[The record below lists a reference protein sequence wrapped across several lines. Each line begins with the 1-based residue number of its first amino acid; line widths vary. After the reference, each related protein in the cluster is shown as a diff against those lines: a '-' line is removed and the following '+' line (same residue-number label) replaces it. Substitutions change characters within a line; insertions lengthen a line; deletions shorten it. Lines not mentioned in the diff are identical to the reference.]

1 MIRFAIKKVI
11 PKVNIQD
18 YTYTLPD
25 DNIAKYPLPNRDDSR
40 ILIFREYSL
49 DETKFS
55 NLAKL
60 LPSDSLLI
68 FNKTKV
74 VPARLLF
81 RKPTGAHIEIFCLEP
96 YNPNEYNLNFSC
108 TDNCSWIAVVGN
120 AKKWKCEYLDFDT
133 NGDPVLNTI
142 SLKAKLEK
150 IVEDKYVVNFSWK
163 GGISFSQV
171 MEICGK
177 VPIPPYLNRDT
188 QLIDK
193 ERYQTLYA
201 SIKGSVAAPTAGL
214 HFSQRVLD
222 EIDQKGIKR
231 EDLVLHVGAGT
242 FLPVKANEISSHKM
256 HSELF
261 SVDISMVRALLEQIV
276 AGKPVVAVG
285 TTSVRTLESLYWI
298 GLKCFNG
305 KQPSD
310 TEQWEPYTETSA
322 DVTPANAIQSLVDW
336 MESTNTQ
343 NIQRKTQILIVPG
356 YKFRIVDILITNFH
370 QPNSTLL
377 LLIASFIGESWKNI
391 YNYALD
397 KGFRFLSYGDS
408 SILFRIN

>member
-1 MIRFAIKKVI
+1 
-11 PKVNIQD
+11 
-18 YTYTLPD
+18 
-25 DNIAKYPLPNRDDSR
+25 
-40 ILIFREYSL
+40 
-49 DETKFS
+49 
-55 NLAKL
+55 
-60 LPSDSLLI
+60 
-68 FNKTKV
+68 
-74 VPARLLF
+74 
-81 RKPTGAHIEIFCLEP
+81 
-96 YNPNEYNLNFSC
+96 
-108 TDNCSWIAVVGN
+108 
-120 AKKWKCEYLDFDT
+120 
-133 NGDPVLNTI
+133 
-142 SLKAKLEK
+142 
-150 IVEDKYVVNFSWK
+150 
-163 GGISFSQV
+163 
-171 MEICGK
+171 
-177 VPIPPYLNRDT
+177 
-188 QLIDK
+188 
-193 ERYQTLYA
+193 
-201 SIKGSVAAPTAGL
+201 
-214 HFSQRVLD
+214 
-222 EIDQKGIKR
+222 
-231 EDLVLHVGAGT
+231 
-242 FLPVKANEISSHKM
+242 M